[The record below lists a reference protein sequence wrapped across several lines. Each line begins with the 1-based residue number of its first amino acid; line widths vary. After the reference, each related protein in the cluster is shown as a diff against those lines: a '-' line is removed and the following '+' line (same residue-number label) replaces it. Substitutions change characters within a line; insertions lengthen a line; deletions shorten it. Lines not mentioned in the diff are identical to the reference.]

1 MSPPG
6 QRRREL
12 ARSEHMTRRQFL
24 QALAEGAASAAL
36 AARATGKA
44 RGTERRARR
53 PNFVFILTDDQRHD
67 AMGCAGNR
75 WIHTPNIDA
84 LAARGVRFTRAF
96 VTLSICSPS
105 RATCLTGRYGSRC
118 GVMSLGKGLNAGEK
132 TFAHHLKAAGYRTG
146 IVGKW
151 HLRDRPRDC
160 GFDYA
165 AYFQGN
171 GPHYDRRV
179 VEGGR
184 KKVAKGYIEDYSAAK
199 CVEFMRA
206 ASDEDS
212 PFLLWW
218 CTQVP
223 HMTDRFTWD
232 ARRETLARYDAGRLP
247 LPVTWRDDL
256 SGKPPYLKTARS
268 RTRALTYGYDKAESV
283 RRHLRR
289 YYAAITDM
297 DAAVGSLLK
306 GLDALHLRDSTYVFF
321 LSDNGW
327 LLGEHGLTSKVLP
340 YEESIRVPMILAGPR
355 VKPGVDGHLVLNADV
370 MPTMLELAGL
380 APAGNVHGRS
390 LLPLLTKAE
399 TPWRESILYE
409 APVSVLGSAPLLAV
423 RTERW
428 KYVRTFEGKRLSEA
442 AKVTFEEL
450 YDLRSDPHETT
461 NLIARPEHAKV
472 RARLV
477 GELARLRKGLTP

>member
-1 MSPPG
+1 MG
-6 QRRREL
+6 ARRREL
-12 ARSEHMTRRQFL
+12 AGSEDMTRRKFL
-24 QALAEGAASAAL
+24 RILTQGAASAAL
-36 AARATGKA
+36 GAGMTAKGPEAD
-44 RGTERRARR
+44 RRVTK

-84 LAARGVRFTRAF
+84 LAARGVRFDRAF

-118 GVMSLGKGLNAGEK
+118 GVMSLGKGLNTGEK
-132 TFAHHLKAAGYRTG
+132 TFAEYLKAAGYRTG

-165 AYFQGN
+165 AYFESN

-179 VEGGR
+179 TEDGR
-184 KKVAKGYIEDYSAAK
+184 KRIAKGFIEDYSAAK
-199 CVEFMRA
+199 GVEFMRA
-206 ASDEDS
+206 ASDGDS

-268 RTRALTYGYDKAESV
+268 RTRALTYGYDKAESI
-283 RRHLRR
+283 RRHMRR
-289 YYAAITDM
+289 YYASITDM
-297 DAAVGSLLK
+297 DAAVGRLLK
-306 GLDALHLRDSTYVFF
+306 GLDALHLRDNTYIFF

-327 LLGEHGLTSKVLP
+327 FLGDHGLTSKVLP
-340 YEESIRVPMILAGPR
+340 YEASIRVPMILAGPN
-355 VKPGVDGHLVLNADV
+355 VKPGVDDHLVLNADI

-380 APAGNVHGRS
+380 TPARNVHGRS

-399 TPWRESILYE
+399 APWRSSILYE

-428 KYVRTFEGKRLSEA
+428 KYVRTFEGKKLTEA

-450 YDLRSDPHETT
+450 YDLQSDPHETT
-461 NLIARPEHAKV
+461 NLVGRPEHAKV
-472 RARLV
+472 HARLV
-477 GELARLRKGLTP
+477 AELARLRKSLTP